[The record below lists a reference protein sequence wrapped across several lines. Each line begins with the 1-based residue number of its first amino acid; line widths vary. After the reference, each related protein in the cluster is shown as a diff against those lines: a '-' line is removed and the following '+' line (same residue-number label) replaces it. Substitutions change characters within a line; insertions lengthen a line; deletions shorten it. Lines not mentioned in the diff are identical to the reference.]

1 MTGPPVADRALEL
14 RGRQVRR
21 LTRRAA
27 AARADI
33 GVFAR
38 IGDALGYLVTVGAIV
53 AFLGGSMQSFHGRQ
67 TMSSHLATGHPLP
80 GQLTAVAVGV
90 MALAGLVFLLDRLGP
105 VNTTPPAAAWWLPLP
120 AGRRGLLLG
129 QLART
134 TGIVVVGAVLVA
146 LGPVLTLVHAPTAAT
161 VVAGLGW
168 AAAPAALAVA
178 GTALLQTRGRG
189 GLLAAPAG
197 ALAVLVGLALLTLAA
212 ASAVAP
218 RGPRPPAPGSLPEA
232 AEVAVAALAV
242 VLFPAAALG
251 LDRLSAEQLR
261 ARGAVAGFAAASVLS
276 LDARDLGRALAG
288 PVRRP
293 RHSLRFG
300 LVRRPWQA
308 VCAADLVVLVRDR
321 LRWGQL
327 ALAVVLPVLVA
338 HLPVAGAVPL
348 LVWAG
353 CVVGWLLAGSAAGA
367 PARAAQAAP
376 AIDRLLP
383 LSTTEVVRAR
393 FAVPLAVLV
402 AVCGATG
409 VLLGLGIGA
418 VGGWTA
424 VALACAPAWAAAAL
438 RAAYRP
444 DLDWSGELLATPVG
458 PVPVGVLRTLVQGVD
473 VGVVGSLPLVLAFL
487 HGRPTAGV
495 IAAQLG
501 WAVVLAAAAL
511 GALARRLGSP
521 G

>member
-1 MTGPPVADRALEL
+1 VSRPPSADPALEL
-14 RGRQVRR
+14 SGRQVRR

-27 AARADI
+27 AARADT

-38 IGDALGYLVTVGAIV
+38 IGDALGYLATAGAIV
-53 AFLGGSMQSFHGRQ
+53 AFLGGSMQSFHGR
-67 TMSSHLATGHPLP
+67 LAFARGPAAGHPLP

-90 MALAGLVFLLDRLGP
+90 MALGGLVFLLDRLGP

-129 QLART
+129 QLTRT
-134 TGIVVVGAVLVA
+134 SGIVVAGAALAA
-146 LGPVLTLVHAPTAAT
+146 LGPVLTLVHAPTAAA
-161 VVAGLGW
+161 VLAGLGW

-197 ALAVLVGLALLTLAA
+197 ALAVLVGLALLALATVD
-212 ASAVAP
+212 AVAP
-218 RGPRPPAPGSLPEA
+218 RGLRLPAGGAVPVA

-242 VLFPAAALG
+242 LLFPAAALG
-251 LDRLSAEQLR
+251 LDRLSAAQLR

-288 PVRRP
+288 PVRTP
-293 RHSLRFG
+293 RRSRRFA

-308 VCAADLVVLVRDR
+308 LCAADLAVLGRNR
-321 LRWGQL
+321 LRWSQL

-338 HLPVAGAVPL
+338 HLPFAGSVPL
-348 LVWAG
+348 LIWAG
-353 CVVGWLLAGSAAGA
+353 CVAGWLLAGSAAGA

-383 LSTTEVVRAR
+383 LSTAEVVRAR

-409 VLLGLGIGA
+409 SLLGLGTGA

-424 VALACAPAWAAAAL
+424 VALAGAPAWAAAAL
-438 RAAYRP
+438 RGAYRP

-458 PVPVGVLRTLVQGVD
+458 PVPVGVLATLVQGVD

-501 WAVVLAAAAL
+501 WAALLAAAAL
-511 GALARRLGSP
+511 GALARRLGKP